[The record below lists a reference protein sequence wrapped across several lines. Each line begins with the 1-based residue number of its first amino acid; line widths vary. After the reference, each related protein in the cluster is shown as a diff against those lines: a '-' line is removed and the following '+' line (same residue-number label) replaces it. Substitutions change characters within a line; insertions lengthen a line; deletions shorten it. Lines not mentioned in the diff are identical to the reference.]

1 MYCSFD
7 FTFLYTNVSID
18 TEIEKALILKVRSN
32 TMKNFKDVM
41 KGLNYTSIFAEL
53 NKTVFFVFSFFCSL
67 QGVVN
72 YIVFFYE
79 GSGSAE
85 NKILSLYI
93 TMSGFILISLSCT
106 AILKFGLKLNS
117 KFSTLF
123 VFFFTFCYIWFFC
136 YEFRFEPTIIRVI
149 AAFLVVHLFLNK
161 SKLKNFFEK
170 GFRKKKGEML

>member
-1 MYCSFD
+1 
-7 FTFLYTNVSID
+7 
-18 TEIEKALILKVRSN
+18 
-32 TMKNFKDVM
+32 MKNFKDVM

-67 QGVVN
+67 PGVVN

-79 GSGSAE
+79 GNGSAE

-93 TMSGFILISLSCT
+93 TLSGFILISLSCA

-123 VFFFTFCYIWFFC
+123 VFFFTFSYIWFFC
-136 YEFRFEPTIIRVI
+136 YEFRFESTIISVI
-149 AAFLVVHLFLNK
+149 VAFLLLHIILNR
-161 SKLKNFFEK
+161 SEFNQFIEK
-170 GFRKKKGEML
+170 WLRKR